1 MSLVIAALAL
11 LGALL
16 AGTALDGSPR
26 RGRSPWSRSQSVM
39 G

>member
-1 MSLVIAALAL
+1 MSLATAVLAL

-16 AGTALDGSPR
+16 AGAALDGLLR
-26 RGRSPWSRSQSVM
+26 RVPSPWSRSRWVM

>member
-1 MSLVIAALAL
+1 MSLVIAVLAL

-16 AGTALDGSPR
+16 AGAVLDGSPR
-26 RGRSPWSRSQSVM
+26 RVPSPWSRSQSVM